1 MNTQTESTKL
11 AVLREAVDRADTL
24 AIAQAKLIDTQGA
37 YLSQQDSYIKS
48 LERRVRELESQINEL
63 RCAV

>member
-1 MNTQTESTKL
+1 MSTQTDATKI

-24 AIAQAKLIDTQGA
+24 SVAQARLIDTQGA
-37 YLSQQDSYIKS
+37 YLNQQDSYIKS

-63 RCAV
+63 RCAM

>member
-1 MNTQTESTKL
+1 MNTQPESTKL

-37 YLSQQDSYIKS
+37 YLNQQDSYIKS
-48 LERRVRELESQINEL
+48 LERRVQQLESEIREL